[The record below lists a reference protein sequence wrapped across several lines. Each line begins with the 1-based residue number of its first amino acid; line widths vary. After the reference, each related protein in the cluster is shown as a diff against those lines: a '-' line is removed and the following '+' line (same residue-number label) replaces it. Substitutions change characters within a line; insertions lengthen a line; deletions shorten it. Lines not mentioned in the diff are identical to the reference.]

1 MFVYGSFQHFTDV
14 FDHLPRGRSEELYIP
29 QHLHAQYD
37 ELVPALCNGF
47 PDIFPPELY
56 TWEKFLW
63 ACELWYSN
71 SMKIMYSDGKLRT
84 CLIPLAGFLN
94 HSLHPHI
101 MHYGKVDPSTNSLKF
116 CLSRP
121 CRSGVECCLSYGN
134 FSSSHFITFY
144 GFLPQGNNPY
154 DVIPLGNII
163 SLFLS
168 IHTYLNSQVTSLAE
182 FNGSLH

>member
-1 MFVYGSFQHFTDV
+1 MERRGIWLRFLEKPIPEHPYHLNNDIYVVVSF
-14 FDHLPRGRSEELYIP
+14 LW

-37 ELVPALCNGF
+37 ELIPPLCNGY

-94 HSLHPHI
+94 HSVCEFFLLHRC
-101 MHYGKVDPSTNSLKF
+101 KFSL
-116 CLSRP
+116 
-121 CRSGVECCLSYGN
+121 
-134 FSSSHFITFY
+134 SHFFS
-144 GFLPQGNNPY
+144 FLPP
-154 DVIPLGNII
+154 
-163 SLFLS
+163 
-168 IHTYLNSQVTSLAE
+168 
-182 FNGSLH
+182 